1 MTSTTAD
8 VTYTPAPSAD
18 FVLPFELPALGLRG
32 RLIRLDSVSSRA
44 LSAHPLPE
52 PAQRV
57 LAEALVLA
65 ALLGSALKFEGRL
78 SVQLK
83 GNGPLDLLVTDYF
96 AGAAPGG
103 GLRGYARLDE
113 QNFAASGQPANF
125 AKLAGSG
132 ALAITI
138 EPKKGA
144 QTYQGLVPLSPDG
157 LSASA
162 ETYFFQSE
170 QLPTALRLSA
180 GPTYRSGEGRG
191 WRAGA
196 LMVQAVPG
204 READRDKTSDDWQR
218 IALFLKTLEDYE
230 LLDTAIS
237 AESVLWRLFHEDE
250 VRVHPSQTLRFECSC
265 RAGEHPFGAGRVQ
278 GRGAEGP
285 ARSRRRDPHA
295 LRILRHRLRISRSR
309 RSRSSYCAARCAT
322 RRRNA
327 AQASSWSSATNS
339 SALCASIDRARSAH
353 DRRNSGLLEQSRFGA
368 VGHRVHVVAAGER
381 AGEPHRRRIRC
392 RAPARD
398 RWRAHAS
405 RSRLPARPRGSAEG
419 CPLRAPWRGRRSLS
433 RPGRAGRGTPT
444 SRVLRGP
451 ARSPPCRRDMT
462 LAWIVV

>member
-1 MTSTTAD
+1 MTSTTSD
-8 VTYTPAPSAD
+8 SSYRPAPSAD

-32 RLIRLDSVSSRA
+32 RFIRLDAVSSRA

-52 PAQRV
+52 AAQRV

-83 GNGPLDLLVTDYF
+83 SNGPLDLLVTDYF
-96 AGAAPGG
+96 AGTTPGG
-103 GLRGYARLDE
+103 GLRGYARVNE
-113 QNFAASGQPANF
+113 ENFAASGQPSKF
-125 AKLAGSG
+125 ASLAGKG

-138 EPKKGA
+138 EQKKGA

-180 GPTYRSGEGRG
+180 GSTYRSGQGRG

-204 READRDKTSDDWQR
+204 READRDTTSDDWQR

-250 VRVHPSQTLRFECSC
+250 VRVHESQALRFECSC
-265 RAGEHPFGAGRVQ
+265 RPENI
-278 GRGAEGP
+278 
-285 ARSRRRDPHA
+285 RS
-295 LRILRHRLRISRSR
+295 
-309 RSRSSYCAARCAT
+309 
-322 RRRNA
+322 
-327 AQASSWSSATNS
+327 
-339 SALCASIDRARSAH
+339 
-353 DRRNSGLLEQSRFGA
+353 
-368 VGHRVHVVAAGER
+368 V
-381 AGEPHRRRIRC
+381 
-392 RAPARD
+392 
-398 RWRAHAS
+398 
-405 RSRLPARPRGSAEG
+405 
-419 CPLRAPWRGRRSLS
+419 LRAY
-433 RPGRAGRGTPT
+433 
-444 SRVLRGP
+444 P
-451 ARSPPCRRDMT
+451 AEELKDLPDPDGVIRTRCEFCANVYEFP
-462 LAWIVV
+462 LATFVQ

>member
-1 MTSTTAD
+1 MTSTND
-8 VTYTPAPSAD
+8 PTYRPAPSAD
-18 FVLPFELPALGLRG
+18 FVLPFELPELGLRG
-32 RLIRLDSVSSRA
+32 RFIRLDSVSSRA

-96 AGAAPGG
+96 AGATPGG

-113 QNFAASGQPANF
+113 QNFAAGGQPAKF

-204 READRDKTSDDWQR
+204 HVADRDKTTDDWER
-218 IALFLKTLEDYE
+218 ISLFLKTLEDVE

-265 RAGEHPFGAGRVQ
+265 QAENIRSVLGAYPVD
-278 GRGAEGP
+278 ELKDLP
-285 ARSRRRDPHA
+285 DPDGVI
-295 LRILRHRLRISRSR
+295 RTR
-309 RSRSSYCAARCAT
+309 CEFCAT
-322 RRRNA
+322 VYEFPLA
-327 AQASSWSSATNS
+327 SFAQ
-339 SALCASIDRARSAH
+339 
-353 DRRNSGLLEQSRFGA
+353 
-368 VGHRVHVVAAGER
+368 
-381 AGEPHRRRIRC
+381 
-392 RAPARD
+392 
-398 RWRAHAS
+398 
-405 RSRLPARPRGSAEG
+405 
-419 CPLRAPWRGRRSLS
+419 
-433 RPGRAGRGTPT
+433 
-444 SRVLRGP
+444 
-451 ARSPPCRRDMT
+451 
-462 LAWIVV
+462 

>member
-1 MTSTTAD
+1 MTPTAATTSDAA
-8 VTYTPAPSAD
+8 YTPAPSAD

-32 RLIRLDSVSSRA
+32 RLIRLDNVSSRA

-103 GLRGYARLDE
+103 GLRGYARLNE
-113 QNFAASGQPANF
+113 EHFAANGQPAQF
-125 AKLAGSG
+125 GKLAGSG

-144 QTYQGLVPLSPDG
+144 QTYQGLVPLSADG

-196 LMVQAVPG
+196 IMVQAVPG

-218 IALFLKTLEDYE
+218 IQLFLKTIQDYE

-250 VRVHPSQTLRFECSC
+250 VRVHPSQALRFECSC
-265 RAGEHPFGAGRVQ
+265 RPENIRSVLGAYPVEELKDLPDPDGVIRTRCEFCSTVYEFPLASFG
-278 GRGAEGP
+278 
-285 ARSRRRDPHA
+285 
-295 LRILRHRLRISRSR
+295 
-309 RSRSSYCAARCAT
+309 
-322 RRRNA
+322 
-327 AQASSWSSATNS
+327 
-339 SALCASIDRARSAH
+339 
-353 DRRNSGLLEQSRFGA
+353 
-368 VGHRVHVVAAGER
+368 
-381 AGEPHRRRIRC
+381 
-392 RAPARD
+392 
-398 RWRAHAS
+398 
-405 RSRLPARPRGSAEG
+405 
-419 CPLRAPWRGRRSLS
+419 
-433 RPGRAGRGTPT
+433 
-444 SRVLRGP
+444 
-451 ARSPPCRRDMT
+451 
-462 LAWIVV
+462 